1 MIGVDRKEEKPVSN
15 LKLLCKI
22 LRLKG
27 MKITNFWFK
36 NRGKELH
43 LAVKPHKNGCRC
55 PACGRRG
62 RIVHQRTEL
71 RRWEDLTLMGMKI
84 LFWYAPK
91 TILCP
96 THGRVQEEIPW
107 APALS
112 RITYRLEWRI
122 CALCQI
128 MTQKAAAEIL
138 KMAPSTLS
146 DLLHRIINRV
156 RDGHKI
162 RGVKTLGVD
171 EISFCKGR
179 KYATIVYDLDRAHV
193 LWVGRGKG
201 RETIDLFFN
210 ECLSKGQKERI
221 QWASCDMSQA
231 YTEAIKHHCPNATLV
246 IDRFHVVKALNEA
259 LDEVRKEQWRDLD
272 AEGRKAIK
280 GLRWL
285 LAMHS
290 NNRTKGHTRFLNNLR
305 NANRR
310 IHRAWVLKD
319 EFEHFWD
326 YRYRG
331 SAEKFLKKWA
341 TAALRSRIPSLRK
354 FVTTL
359 RNHFENILAYID
371 RNLTNAVGEG
381 LNRIIKIV
389 KNRASGY
396 RGLDNFSDMIYLT
409 VGDLDIPAH
418 IPSNLRTL

>member
-1 MIGVDRKEEKPVSN
+1 VSN
-15 LKLLCKI
+15 LKLLYKI

-27 MKITNFWFK
+27 MKITRFWFK
-36 NRGKELH
+36 NRDQELH

-55 PACGRRG
+55 PECGRRS
-62 RIVHQRTEL
+62 RIVHQSNEL
-71 RRWEDLTLMGMKI
+71 RRWEDLTLMGMKVV
-84 LFWYAPK
+84 FWYAPK
-91 TILCP
+91 VIHCP
-96 THGRVQEEIPW
+96 THGRAQEEIPW
-107 APALS
+107 APGFS

-138 KMAPSTLS
+138 KMPTSTLS
-146 DLLHRIINRV
+146 NLLHRIITRARN
-156 RDGHKI
+156 GHKI
-162 RGVKTLGVD
+162 RGLVTLGVD
-171 EISFCKGR
+171 EISFRKGR
-179 KYATIVYDLDRAHV
+179 KFATIVYDLDRSRV
-193 LWVGRGKG
+193 VWVGLGKG
-201 RETIDLFFN
+201 RKTIDRFFD
-210 ECLSKGQKERI
+210 ECLSKGQKKRI
-221 QWASCDMSQA
+221 RWASCDMSTA

-259 LDEVRKEQWRDLD
+259 VDEVRKEQWRVLD
-272 AEGRKAIK
+272 TKGRKAIK

-290 NNRTKGHTRFLNNLR
+290 DNRTKGHTHFLNNLR

-326 YRYRG
+326 YCYRG
-331 SAEKFLKKWA
+331 SAQKFLKRWI
-341 TAALRSRIPSLRK
+341 TAALRSRIPSLRT
-354 FVTTL
+354 FANTM
-359 RNHFENILAYID
+359 RYHFDNILAFID
-371 RNLTNAVGEG
+371 RNLTNAVAEG

-409 VGDLDIPAH
+409 VGDLDIPAQ

>member
-1 MIGVDRKEEKPVSN
+1 MSN

-27 MKITNFWFK
+27 MKITRFWFQK
-36 NRGKELH
+36 RGQELH

-55 PACGRRG
+55 PQCGRRG
-62 RIVHQRTEL
+62 RIVHHANEL
-71 RRWEDLTLMGMKI
+71 RRWEDLTVMGMKV

-91 TILCP
+91 VIHCP
-96 THGRVQEEIPW
+96 THGRVQEQIPW
-107 APALS
+107 APAFS

-128 MTQKAAAEIL
+128 MTQKAAAGIL
-138 KMAPSTLS
+138 KMPTSTLS
-146 DLLHRIINRV
+146 NLLHRIITRV
-156 RDGHKI
+156 RNGHKI
-162 RGVKTLGVD
+162 RGLVTLGAD

-179 KYATIVYDLDRAHV
+179 KFATIVYDLDRAHV
-193 LWVGRGKG
+193 VWVGLGKG
-201 RETIDLFFN
+201 RETIDRFFN
-210 ECLSKGQKERI
+210 ECLSTGQKARI

-231 YTEAIKHHCPNATLV
+231 YIGAIKYHCPNATLV
-246 IDRFHVVKALNEA
+246 IDRFHVVKALNAA
-259 LDEVRKEQWRDLD
+259 LDEVRKEQWRALD
-272 AEGRKAIK
+272 TQGRKAIK

-285 LAMHS
+285 LALHS
-290 NNRTKGHTRFLNNLR
+290 QNRTKGHTRFINSLR

-326 YRYRG
+326 YCYRG
-331 SAEKFLKKWA
+331 SAKKFLKRWI
-341 TAALRSRIPSLRK
+341 TAALRSRIDSLRQ
-354 FVTTL
+354 FVNTL

-381 LNRIIKIV
+381 LNRVIKIV

-396 RGLDNFSDMIYLT
+396 RGLHHFSDMIYLT
-409 VGDLDIPAH
+409 VGDLDIPAQ

>member
-1 MIGVDRKEEKPVSN
+1 MLFFALRHKKEGRPVSN
-15 LKLLCKI
+15 LTLLCKI

-27 MKITNFWFK
+27 MKITCFWFK
-36 NRGKELH
+36 KRGQELH

-55 PACGRRG
+55 PQCGRRG
-62 RIVHQRTEL
+62 RIVHHANEL
-71 RRWEDLTLMGMKI
+71 RRWEDLTVMGMKV

-91 TILCP
+91 VINCP
-96 THGRVQEEIPW
+96 THGRVQEQIPW
-107 APALS
+107 APTFS

-128 MTQKAAAEIL
+128 MTQKAAAGIL
-138 KMAPSTLS
+138 RMPTSTLS
-146 DLLHRIINRV
+146 NLLHRIITRV
-156 RDGHKI
+156 RNGHKI
-162 RGVKTLGVD
+162 RGLITLGAD

-179 KYATIVYDLDRAHV
+179 KFATIVYDLDRARV
-193 LWVGRGKG
+193 VWVGLGKG
-201 RETIDLFFN
+201 RETIDRFFN
-210 ECLSKGQKERI
+210 ECLSTGQKARI

-231 YTEAIKHHCPNATLV
+231 YIGAIKHHCPNATLV
-246 IDRFHVVKALNEA
+246 IDRFHVVKALNAA
-259 LDEVRKEQWRDLD
+259 LDEVRKEQWRALD
-272 AEGRKAIK
+272 TQGRKAIK

-285 LAMHS
+285 LALHS
-290 NNRTKGHTRFLNNLR
+290 RNRTKGHTRFINSLR

-331 SAEKFLKKWA
+331 SAKKFLKRWI
-341 TAALRSRIPSLRK
+341 TAALRSRIDSLRK
-354 FVTTL
+354 FVNTL

-396 RGLDNFSDMIYLT
+396 RGLHLSHPL
-409 VGDLDIPAH
+409 VL
-418 IPSNLRTL
+418 